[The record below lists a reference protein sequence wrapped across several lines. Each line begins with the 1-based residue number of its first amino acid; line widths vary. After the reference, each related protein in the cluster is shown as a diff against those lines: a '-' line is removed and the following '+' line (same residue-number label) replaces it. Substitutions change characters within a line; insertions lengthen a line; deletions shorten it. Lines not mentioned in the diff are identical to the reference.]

1 MIIIFTASS
10 QGIFPRN
17 YSEKSLRESRSF
29 DHLPMSLRNR
39 FSGSLENIPILDQYV
54 KGGGDVAI
62 ISGNPNGLETV
73 DKETTNL
80 LIENNLKNNC
90 NGSVAPSS
98 DVVPP
103 LNCDAYSPLLLQRQ
117 ASLTS
122 PPDEINLE
130 SKRWHSLECGMEDS
144 ANLLSKKLVGGKKF
158 SGSAKKSGGGVG
170 IASWLVNLLQV
181 GNNGTSTTADNSK
194 DVDILT
200 VPNNT
205 KILPAGDKSESV
217 V

>member
-1 MIIIFTASS
+1 M
-10 QGIFPRN
+10 
-17 YSEKSLRESRSF
+17 
-29 DHLPMSLRNR
+29 
-39 FSGSLENIPILDQYV
+39 
-54 KGGGDVAI
+54 KGGEDVAI
-62 ISGNPNGLETV
+62 ISGSPNGLETV
-73 DKETTNL
+73 DRETSNL

-103 LNCDAYSPLLLQRQ
+103 LNCDVYSPLLLQRQ

-144 ANLLSKKLVGGKKF
+144 ATLLSKKLMGGKKF
-158 SGSAKKSGGGVG
+158 SGSAKNSSGRGV
-170 IASWLVNLLQV
+170 IASWLVNLLQG
-181 GNNGTSTTADNSK
+181 GNNGTSTTADTSS
-194 DVDILT
+194 DILA
-200 VPNNT
+200 VQNKT